1 MAGTVAILL
10 ESKTV
15 IGLNKNSKNSLEI
28 LQLPRKTSAPPG
40 QCWDIMA
47 QISVDTFH
55 REGVILIMDVVNM
68 SSWVDYIQIPL
79 VSICAVIFCL
89 RRGVNH
95 PLNRPGQFIPAYHM
109 SHDLPRFS
117 AHHGHN
123 VDIFPGFCPGF
134 VLQKPVQLIQFHNFC
149 ACCGYC
155 FTLRL
160 NGLFLSNSSHWIC
173 LFPVSF
179 PLHGR

>member
-89 RRGVNH
+89 RRGINH
-95 PLNRPGQFIPAYHM
+95 PLN
-109 SHDLPRFS
+109 
-117 AHHGHN
+117 
-123 VDIFPGFCPGF
+123 
-134 VLQKPVQLIQFHNFC
+134 
-149 ACCGYC
+149 
-155 FTLRL
+155 
-160 NGLFLSNSSHWIC
+160 C
-173 LFPVSF
+173 L
-179 PLHGR
+179 G